1 LRLCELV
8 MTIVPGSVEDERMFS
23 ALNFLRNARRN
34 RLQPTHLTAC
44 ARLFSDLLF
53 SQSTFPFEEAIGVWY
68 DAAAVRGRYA
78 GVNASHPSATQ
89 GSTALPP
96 VPPTM

>member
-1 LRLCELV
+1 

-68 DAAAVRGRYA
+68 DATAVRGRYA